1 MRMIK
6 RNRNIILL
14 MASSFL
20 LAVLPATTIA
30 QGRSRLHRRDM
41 SWKCRV
47 FVNCHDARDGR
58 LDGRGPRANRVAF
71 RNRVFAPSNRR
82 RFRNFDRQEFRNLD
96 REDRF
101 RGRRIRARDR
111 DFDNGELFRQNRIR
125 EADRGFRADD
135 MFRGRGFGRGPGRRG
150 RP

>member
-1 MRMIK
+1 MKSPEVVMSLLK
-6 RNRNIILL
+6 RNRNIVLL

-58 LDGRGPRANRVAF
+58 LDGRGPRANRVGF
-71 RNRVFAPSNRR
+71 RNRVFVPRSRR
-82 RFRNFDRQEFRNLD
+82 PGFRNFD

-101 RGRRIRARDR
+101 RERRIRARDR
-111 DFDNGELFRQNRIR
+111 NFDNGELFRQNRIR
-125 EADRGFRADD
+125 EADRGFRTGD
-135 MFRGRGFGRGPGRRG
+135 MSRGRGFGRGPGRRG

>member
-1 MRMIK
+1 MRLIK

-58 LDGRGPRANRVAF
+58 LDGRGPRANRVAL
-71 RNRVFAPSNRR
+71 RNRVFVPRSRR
-82 RFRNFDRQEFRNLD
+82 FGFRNFD

-101 RGRRIRARDR
+101 RGRRIRGRDR
-111 DFDNGELFRQNRIR
+111 DFDNGELLRQNRIR
-125 EADRGFRADD
+125 GADRGFRNDD
-135 MFRGRGFGRGPGRRG
+135 MFRGRGSGRGPGRRG

>member
-1 MRMIK
+1 MRLLT

-20 LAVLPATTIA
+20 LAVLPAVTMA
-30 QGRSRLHRRDM
+30 QGRGRLNRRDM

-71 RNRVFAPSNRR
+71 RNRVVVPRGRR
-82 RFRNFDRQEFRNLD
+82 LGFRNFD

-101 RGRRIRARDR
+101 RERRIRVRDR
-111 DFDNGELFRQNRIR
+111 NFDNGELLRQNRIR
-125 EADRGFRADD
+125 EADRGFRTGD
-135 MFRGRGFGRGPGRRG
+135 MSRGRGFGRGPGRRG